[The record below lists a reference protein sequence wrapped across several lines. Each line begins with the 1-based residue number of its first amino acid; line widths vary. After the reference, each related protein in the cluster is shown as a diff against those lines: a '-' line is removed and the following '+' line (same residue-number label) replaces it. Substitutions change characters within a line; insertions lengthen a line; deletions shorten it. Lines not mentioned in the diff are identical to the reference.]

1 MDLERESCSLA
12 AAVDRLT
19 PLLPALPT
27 LTADDAHKLATLLI
41 AKSANEGPRH
51 AAAAQALDAA
61 LILGGVA
68 GVQIR
73 TKGPDSDALAA
84 AVCRAARRPPA
95 TSCRD
100 AFVVGKELT
109 QQGGRAADRL
119 AASTELVTRAAAAF
133 AKAAS
138 MKVTQ
143 PEVKQKRRLGP
154 QRQKPTASSTSSPG
168 EALSALDFVKA
179 IARHAPD
186 ALLRRWPDLLPPA
199 RTGSQGP
206 LVDLTSHASLRPK
219 AYACLAALVRGPA
232 GVRVVCGAEASSPSK
247 FAARGF
253 GPSIRDSIG
262 ALYDFCALQD
272 HDDVGVLVAALCSNA
287 PPVDASSEES
297 LRTSLINLF
306 KTARDTK
313 RSISARRN
321 AWSALKSASSSKSAS
336 TKKVVASLL
345 PDLGKE
351 LFEAQAID
359 VVARLWANH
368 AKKMQAIDAVFVV
381 RPSLTLA
388 LSKEGKK
395 AACDVLESIFTQAPV
410 AYASSCLPNVYDCL
424 APLIRDDSSTVRQAA
439 CKAAAA
445 SLDKEGGS
453 VASLLNALRDLVE
466 TESDPEV
473 ASIACRALGVACM
486 HIVTKK
492 DAQTC
497 CEVLGGRATGK
508 DSVAVRA
515 QAAFALGSIAKALVD
530 AHSDQYVG
538 TDDALRILEAPE
550 THVRASALRAAGYLV
565 ALRGFDKASRLSDAL
580 VDACADALTSKESST
595 KQAPPKVRR
604 NACIAL
610 SVAVAASGESVTR
623 RQCLELLVD
632 ALRIFSTEVDD
643 DQDRKALARAAA
655 SLSKAVPSQC
665 TSDDELVGEA
675 LRGALAGLVRCDGE
689 GAFPS
694 GPTAV
699 VVEERG
705 PRLGDEQQRRA
716 DLFEALGAL
725 AIALLAHGSARQLR
739 ASDLG
744 ARLDFAYVWLSR
756 SDGDA
761 DLFEKVAAAL
771 GADPPLA
778 PASALERC
786 RARARLLRGRAEESD
801 DDDEL

>member
-1 MDLERESCSLA
+1 
-12 AAVDRLT
+12 
-19 PLLPALPT
+19 
-27 LTADDAHKLATLLI
+27 
-41 AKSANEGPRH
+41 
-51 AAAAQALDAA
+51 
-61 LILGGVA
+61 
-68 GVQIR
+68 
-73 TKGPDSDALAA
+73 
-84 AVCRAARRPPA
+84 
-95 TSCRD
+95 
-100 AFVVGKELT
+100 
-109 QQGGRAADRL
+109 
-119 AASTELVTRAAAAF
+119 
-133 AKAAS
+133 
-138 MKVTQ
+138 
-143 PEVKQKRRLGP
+143 
-154 QRQKPTASSTSSPG
+154 
-168 EALSALDFVKA
+168 
-179 IARHAPD
+179 
-186 ALLRRWPDLLPPA
+186 
-199 RTGSQGP
+199 
-206 LVDLTSHASLRPK
+206 
-219 AYACLAALVRGPA
+219 
-232 GVRVVCGAEASSPSK
+232 VVCGAEASSPSK

-253 GPSIRDSIG
+253 GPAIRDAIG
-262 ALYDFCALQD
+262 ALYDFCASQD

-321 AWSALKSASSSKSAS
+321 AWSALKSAASSKSTA

-381 RPSLTLA
+381 RPALTLA

-453 VASLLNALRDLVE
+453 VASLLNELRDLVQ

-486 HIVTKK
+486 HIVKK
-492 DAQTC
+492 EDAQTC
-497 CEVLGGRATGK
+497 CEVLGQRASSDK

-530 AHSDQYVG
+530 ANTDQYIA

-550 THVRASALRAAGYLV
+550 TRVRASALRAAGYLV

-580 VDACADALTSKESST
+580 VDCCADALTSKESST

-610 SVAVAASGESVTR
+610 SVAVSATGESVTR

-655 SLSKAVPSQC
+655 ALSKAVPSQC
-665 TSDDELVGEA
+665 TRDDELVGEA

-699 VVEERG
+699 VVEEHG
-705 PRLGDEQQRRA
+705 PRLGDAQQRRA

-725 AIALLAHGSARQLR
+725 AIALLAHGSAQQLR

-771 GADPPLA
+771 EADPPLA